1 MSRADN
7 ARTTRPLPG
16 PSTGCHA
23 KNTTLDAG
31 REAPPPAGLVV
42 PLQHPLLTKS
52 KTEPGVK
59 GEMFKKTAPESQNR
73 AKKGGFGIK
82 TQ

>member
-1 MSRADN
+1 MQELLGLSQAHQL
-7 ARTTRPLPG
+7 AAMP
-16 PSTGCHA
+16 

-59 GEMFKKTAPESQNR
+59 GEMF
-73 AKKGGFGIK
+73 
-82 TQ
+82 